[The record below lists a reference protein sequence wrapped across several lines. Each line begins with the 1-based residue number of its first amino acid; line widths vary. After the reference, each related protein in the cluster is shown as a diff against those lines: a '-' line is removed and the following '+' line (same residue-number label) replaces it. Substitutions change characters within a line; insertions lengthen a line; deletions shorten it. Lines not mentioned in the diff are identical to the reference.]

1 MIVLTVTEEAKKHI
15 VDMLDRSNMPAVQ
28 LGLEAQG
35 CNGYMYT
42 WTPVSDAYGEIIE
55 LDDTHSIVYNKSIVP
70 HIIDSVVEIEKS
82 EFYSRLVL
90 NNPNVAY
97 ACGCGESVNFKND

>member
-1 MIVLTVTEEAKKHI
+1 MIVLTITEEAKTHI
-15 VDMLDRSNMPAVQ
+15 ISMLDKANMPAVQ
-28 LGLEAQG
+28 LALEEQG
-35 CNGYMYT
+35 CNGYKYT
-42 WTPVSDAYGEIIE
+42 WTPVSDAYGEVIE
-55 LDDTHSIVYNKSIVP
+55 LDDLHSVVYNKAITP

-97 ACGCGESVNFKND
+97 ACGCGESVNFKNV

>member
-97 ACGCGESVNFKND
+97 ACGCGESVNFKDV

>member
-1 MIVLTVTEEAKKHI
+1 MIVLSITDEAKQHI
-15 VDMLDRSNMPAVQ
+15 ISMLDKANMPAVQ
-28 LGLEAQG
+28 LGLEEQG

-42 WTPVSDAYGEIIE
+42 WTPVYDAYGEVIE

-70 HIIDSVVEIEKS
+70 HIIDSVVEIEKTGLN
-82 EFYSRLVL
+82 SRLVL